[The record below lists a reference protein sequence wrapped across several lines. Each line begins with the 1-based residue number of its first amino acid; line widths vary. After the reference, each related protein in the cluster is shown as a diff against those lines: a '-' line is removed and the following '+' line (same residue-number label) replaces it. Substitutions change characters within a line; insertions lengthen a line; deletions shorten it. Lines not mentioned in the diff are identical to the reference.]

1 MSTANVRLIDPMLS
15 RPVMPG
21 SIEPALN
28 PAEAPF
34 ASNSTSDDSL
44 TPAVAQVNVGERR
57 RAFLL
62 GEKNEPQSD
71 SKDPAASCAPGEQ
84 LSNDVHDIH
93 HVHTPIGDDL
103 LSEATDPGAEAL
115 ANAVSLI
122 EDAMARCQDDPAALA
137 SEAFSEAVTLV
148 RGLDQG
154 AWFRL
159 RVALKKAKPNG
170 VLLSDIDKA
179 TRPESEG
186 GDDTSTADDLVALVQ
201 DRAEL
206 FHAEDGSCFA
216 VLNETPR
223 KTFKLDTQAFAEW
236 LSYAYYRDTE
246 SEKGPGRAASDT
258 AIKTARMVL
267 TGIAKNDG
275 PERKVY
281 LRAARQGDAYYLD
294 LGAEDWRAVE
304 ITATGWRVVDRP
316 PVYFWRSSTTRP
328 LAMPV
333 PGGDLARLW
342 LYANIPIEARPLVV
356 AWMLE
361 AWRPETPF
369 PILEL
374 IGQQGTAKS
383 STQAK
388 LRRCIDPN
396 AVDLRAAPKS
406 VEDLFVSAGCN
417 WLASLNNLSHLS
429 ANLQDALCNL
439 ATGGGF
445 AGRTL
450 YTNADETL
458 VEAKRPVV
466 INGIVP
472 LVTAQDLT
480 DRVIHV
486 ELPEIGTYRSETE
499 IDHAFEQDAPLIL
512 GGLLDRF
519 VLTLQQLPNVTL
531 ERPPRM
537 ADFSALGE
545 AMIRATGGRPGDFLA
560 LYQENRRH
568 SIARSLDASPVASA
582 VRTLAESEAQAL
594 VFEGTMGKLLERLNE
609 HRDGAD
615 AWPKSARGLGDA
627 LRRQR
632 PALAQIGIQVEIG
645 KAGRNGV
652 MVTIRKREHGE
663 RGERHSE
670 VFTPEK
676 KNGAMVEIEL

>member
-1 MSTANVRLIDPMLS
+1 MSATAK
-15 RPVMPG
+15 
-21 SIEPALN
+21 
-28 PAEAPF
+28 
-34 ASNSTSDDSL
+34 
-44 TPAVAQVNVGERR
+44 VNVGEPQ

-62 GEKNEPQSD
+62 GEKI
-71 SKDPAASCAPGEQ
+71 APPSERED
-84 LSNDVHDIH
+84 LVEHCSPDEKRSNDVHDSH
-93 HVHTPIGDDL
+93 HVHTFPGDDL
-103 LSEATDPGAEAL
+103 LGNATDPGTEVL

-122 EDAMARCQDDPAALA
+122 EDAIARCQDDPAALA
-137 SEAFSEAVTLV
+137 SEEFSEAVALV
-148 RGLDQG
+148 RERNQG
-154 AWFRL
+154 EWFRL

-179 TRPESEG
+179 TRPESG
-186 GDDTSTADDLVALVQ
+186 GGEDTSTADDLVALVQ
-201 DRAEL
+201 ERAEL
-206 FHAEDGSCFA
+206 FHSEDGACFA
-216 VLNETPR
+216 ILNETPR

-236 LSYAYYRDTE
+236 LGYAYYRDTE
-246 SEKGPGRAASDT
+246 CEKGQGRAASDT

-281 LRAARQGDAYYLD
+281 LRAAKHGDAYYLD
-294 LGAEDWRAVE
+294 LGAEDWCAVE
-304 ITATGWRVVDRP
+304 ITASGWRVVERH

-342 LYANIPIEARPLVV
+342 QYANIPTEARPLVV

-486 ELPEIGTYRSETE
+486 ELPEIAIYRSETE
-499 IDHAFEQDAPLIL
+499 IDQAFEQDAPEIL

-519 VLTLQQLPNVTL
+519 VLTLQHLPRITL
-531 ERPPRM
+531 DRPPRM
-537 ADFSALGE
+537 ADFTVLGE
-545 AMIRATGGRPGDFLA
+545 AMIRATGGRPDDFFA

-582 VRTLAESEAQAL
+582 VRHITEIAMSAM
-594 VFEGTMGKLLERLNE
+594 VYEGTMGQLLDKLTIY
-609 HRDGAD
+609 RDGAD

-645 KAGRNGV
+645 KAGRKGV
-652 MVTIRKREHGE
+652 MVTIRKREHRE
-663 RGERHSE
+663 DGERHS
-670 VFTPEK
+670 VDFTPEK
-676 KNGAMVEIEL
+676 KNGLTVEGEL

>member
-1 MSTANVRLIDPMLS
+1 MSAAKARLSGPTLAHTL
-15 RPVMPG
+15 VPG
-21 SIEPALN
+21 SIDPTLN
-28 PAEAPF
+28 LAEAPF
-34 ASNSTSDDSL
+34 PPNSPLEDSAMSA
-44 TPAVAQVNVGERR
+44 TATVKIGERQT
-57 RAFLL
+57 AFLP
-62 GEKNEPQSD
+62 GEKNEPPGESE
-71 SKDPAASCAPGEQ
+71 DPAALYGLGEQ

-93 HVHTPIGDDL
+93 HVHTSADGDL
-103 LSEATDPGAEAL
+103 LGDATDPGAEAL
-115 ANAVSLI
+115 EKAVLLI
-122 EDAMARCQDDPAALA
+122 EDAISRCQDDPASLA
-137 SEAFSEAVTLV
+137 SDAFSEAVTLV
-148 RGLDQG
+148 RERDQG
-154 AWFRL
+154 EWFRL

-179 TRPESEG
+179 TRPESDRGE
-186 GDDTSTADDLVALVQ
+186 DNSTADDLVALVQ
-201 DRAEL
+201 ERAEL
-206 FHAEDGSCFA
+206 FHAEDGACFA
-216 VLNETPR
+216 ILNETPR
-223 KTFKLDTQAFAEW
+223 KTFKLDTQSFAEW
-236 LSYAYYRDTE
+236 LGYAYYRDTE

-281 LRAARQGDAYYLD
+281 LRAARHGDAYYLD
-294 LGAEDWRAVE
+294 IGADDWRAVE

-316 PVYFWRSSTTRP
+316 PVHFWRSSTTRP
-328 LAMPV
+328 LPLPV
-333 PGGDLARLW
+333 PGGDLALLW
-342 LYANIPIEARPLVV
+342 QYANIPAEARPLVV

-466 INGIVP
+466 VNGIVP

-486 ELPEIGTYRSETE
+486 ELPEVAAYRSETE
-499 IDHAFEQDAPLIL
+499 IDHAFEQDAAQIL

-519 VLTLQQLPNVTL
+519 VLTLQQIPRVTL
-531 ERPPRM
+531 DRPPRM
-537 ADFSALGE
+537 ADFTVLGE
-545 AMIRATGGRPGDFLA
+545 AMIRATGGRSGDFLG
-560 LYQENRRH
+560 LYEENRRH

-582 VRTLAESEAQAL
+582 VRHIAEIEKRPM
-594 VFEGTMGKLLERLNE
+594 VFEGTMGQLLDKLTT

-632 PALAQIGIQVEIG
+632 PALAQIGIQVDIG

-652 MVTIRKREHGE
+652 MVTILKREQRE
-663 RGERHSE
+663 RGERLSE
-670 VFTPEK
+670 VPTPEK
-676 KNGAMVEIEL
+676 KNGRMVEGEL